1 MGKRRNADDTF
12 MVFLSAE
19 EKVQLRVI
27 SLINKRTMSDMIRSL
42 INSEF
47 EKQSKTFTG
56 NLQHPIEQMVQK
68 EISRIKEKL

>member
-1 MGKRRNADDTF
+1 

-19 EKVQLRVI
+19 EKAQLRII
-27 SLINKRTMSDMIRSL
+27 SLIHKRTMSDMMRFL
-42 INSEF
+42 IDAEF

-56 NLQHPIEQMVQK
+56 NLQHPIEQIVKK